1 MGSQGERDKTTST
14 EPAGSEPERD
24 MDQTGTSSEGFEGDM
39 SEVPATGKEAPP
51 DKDWD
56 AASEEEKREELTTE
70 LDRLIRRLRA
80 FIPEYEP
87 PPFSRQRLVSLL
99 AGMIEEGPKWPKDL
113 QLELLERLQTAIDQQ
128 WFAPE
133 TWKGI
138 WYMLNYTAKYNAD
151 LVQRRFTGEYDT
163 DEWGVDWE
171 FLDVI
176 RPFFTFLYKVYWRV
190 SATGIEQIPVQGRTL
205 LVANHSGQLPW
216 DGLMLATAVM
226 TEHPAQRLVRT
237 LYSDWIPRVPFF
249 SAWLVRMGQALATED
264 NGTRLLEQEELVA
277 VFPEGHKGMG
287 KLYRDRY
294 RLEHFDQGGFVQ
306 MALETRAPLI
316 PVSVVGAEETYVSL
330 AKSTAGARLAGLPYF
345 PISPTFPWLGLLGLV
360 PLPTKWY
367 IDFGEP
373 VVLDGYGPEAARNL
387 VLVSQISDQVRH
399 TVQEM
404 IHTRLS
410 QRSSIFF

>member
-1 MGSQGERDKTTST
+1 MGSQRERDKID
-14 EPAGSEPERD
+14 GSEAERD
-24 MDQTGTSSEGFEGDM
+24 MDQIGILSESIEDDM
-39 SEVPATGKEAPP
+39 TNAPATNTKDPQ
-51 DKDWD
+51 DRDWD
-56 AASEEEKREELTTE
+56 AASEQEKREGLATE
-70 LDRLIRRLRA
+70 LEGLIRRMQA
-80 FIPEYEP
+80 FAPKYAP
-87 PPFSRQRLVSLL
+87 PHFSRQRLV
-99 AGMIEEGPKWPKDL
+99 GMVEEALKNCPIDL
-113 QLELLERLQTAIDQQ
+113 QRDLLERLRTAIDEQ
-128 WFAPE
+128 WLAPE

-138 WYMLNYTAKYNAD
+138 WYMLNYTVKYNAD

-190 SATGIEQIPVQGRTL
+190 STTGIEQIPVQGRTL

-226 TEHPAQRLVRT
+226 TEHPAQRLVRA
-237 LYSDWIPRVPFF
+237 LYSDWIPRAPFF
-249 SAWLVRMGQALATED
+249 SAWLVRMGQALAAED

-294 RLEHFDQGGFVQ
+294 RLERFDQGGFVQ
-306 MALETRAPLI
+306 MALETRAPVI

-330 AKSTAGARLAGLPYF
+330 AKSTTGARLAGLPYF

-373 VVLDGYGPEAARNL
+373 VVLDGYGPDAARNL

-404 IHTRLS
+404 IHARLA
-410 QRSSIFF
+410 RRRSIFF

>member
-1 MGSQGERDKTTST
+1 MSSEEMRDEVTGVEATGE
-14 EPAGSEPERD
+14 
-24 MDQTGTSSEGFEGDM
+24 GTSQ
-39 SEVPATGKEAPP
+39 
-51 DKDWD
+51 DKDWAGTSPEETGD
-56 AASEEEKREELTTE
+56 KVTNTGTTDEKTTQAQDWGTAPEEEMREELVTE

-80 FIPEYEP
+80 FTPEYEP
-87 PPFSRQRLVSLL
+87 PSFSRQRFVAMVEESLQ
-99 AGMIEEGPKWPKDL
+99 KCPKDL
-113 QLELLERLQTAIDQQ
+113 QLDVLKRLRTAINEQ
-128 WFAPE
+128 WFDPE

-138 WYMLNYTAKYNAD
+138 WFMVNYTVKYNAD

-171 FLDVI
+171 FLDVV

-190 SATGIEQIPVQGRTL
+190 NTTGIEKIPVQGRTL

-216 DGLMLATAVM
+216 DGMMVSTAVM
-226 TEHPAQRLVRT
+226 NDHMAQRLVRT
-237 LYSDWIPRVPFF
+237 LYSDWVPRVPFF
-249 SAWLVRMGQALATED
+249 SSWLERMGQTLATED

-277 VFPEGHKGMG
+277 VFPEGYKGIG

-294 RLEHFDQGGFVQ
+294 RLARFDQGGFVK
-306 MALETRAPLI
+306 MALETQAPII
-316 PVSVVGAEETYVSL
+316 PVSVVGAEETYISL
-330 AKSTAGARLAGLPYF
+330 AKSATGAKVTGLPYF

-373 VVLDGYGPEAARNL
+373 IILDGYGPDAGQNL
-387 VLVSQISDQVRH
+387 VLVSQLSDQVRN

-404 IHTRLS
+404 IHGRLA
-410 QRSSIFF
+410 QRNSVFF